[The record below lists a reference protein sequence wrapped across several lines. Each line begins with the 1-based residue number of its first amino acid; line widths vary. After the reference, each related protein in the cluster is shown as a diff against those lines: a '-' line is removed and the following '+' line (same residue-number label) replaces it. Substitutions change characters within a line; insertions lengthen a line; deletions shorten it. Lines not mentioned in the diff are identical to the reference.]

1 MAKLPLNMANTTVT
15 LKFCDNKLLALNLFV
30 IEVPGMSHLPI
41 IVGFGGFS
49 AAGRSSGHHA
59 YRRMV
64 IESLPVKDR
73 QETLAGLAVMM
84 GLIQHDGEQYLDEM
98 GKPLS
103 LSQIE
108 MEYGAAVLDGTLI
121 RRIEKTYFDV
131 DAAHWQK
138 NAVLGAGDQPLVF
151 EMRRRDLPEPVP
163 TNWLIRDLDD
173 DRVRVTAPT
182 GLEVKFDSYRELPV
196 KSAGQLP
203 RGFNPGALYNSH
215 FHPRA
220 LQLAVIGASDA
231 VQSIGI
237 EWQLIMDAVE
247 PDQIGVYASN
257 VMSQMDENG
266 FGGLLQ
272 ARLKGGRVSTKQCP
286 LGLNTMPADFVNAY
300 ILGSV
305 GHTGAIVG
313 ACASF
318 LYNLRAAVEDIASGK
333 CRVAVV
339 GNAEAPILPEIIDGY
354 ATMGAL
360 ASEEKLQKLDGV
372 AVADARRT
380 SRPFGEN
387 AGFTMAEAS
396 QYIVLMDDALV
407 MELGA
412 NIHGA
417 VSDVF
422 INADGFK
429 KSISAPG
436 PGNFITMAKAVAAA
450 KAMLGDEAI
459 RERSMIQAHG
469 SSTPQNRV
477 TESHI
482 FDQVAE
488 AFGITRWPVSAVKAY
503 VGHSLSAASGEQLI
517 SSLGIFKYG
526 LIPGIK
532 TIDKVAD
539 DVFAD
544 RLCISITD
552 VNRKN
557 APIDVAFLNSKGF
570 GGNNATANVLAPHVV
585 ESMLE
590 RRYGNVAFAAYCEH
604 RGLAV
609 SNAEKYDRL
618 ALTGN
623 FNTIYHFG
631 KNLID
636 ESQIKISQSQV
647 TLPGFAHAIDLQLVN
662 RFADM
667 TD

>member
-1 MAKLPLNMANTTVT
+1 
-15 LKFCDNKLLALNLFV
+15 
-30 IEVPGMSHLPI
+30 MSHLPV
-41 IVGFGGFS
+41 IVGFGGFN

-64 IESLPVKDR
+64 IESLPPQER

-84 GLIQHDGEQYLDEM
+84 GLLTHKDGQFQDES
-98 GKPLS
+98 GRVYTPG
-103 LSQIE
+103 QIE
-108 MEYGAAVLDGTLI
+108 TDLGAAILDGTLI

-138 NAVLGAGDQPLVF
+138 SAMLGGGEPIVF
-151 EMRRRDLPEPVP
+151 ELRGRELPEPVP
-163 TNWLIRDLDD
+163 ADWQIDD
-173 DRVRVTAPT
+173 IDGDRVRVTVAHDV
-182 GLEVKFDSYRELPV
+182 EVKFDSYRELPV

-220 LQLAVIGASDA
+220 IQMAVIGASDA
-231 VQSIGI
+231 IQSIGI
-237 EWQLIMDAVE
+237 DWQTIADAVK
-247 PDQIGVYASN
+247 PDQVGVYASN
-257 VMSQMDENG
+257 VMSQMDEFG

-272 ARLKGGRVSTKQCP
+272 ARLKGNRVSTKQCP

-305 GHTGAIVG
+305 GHTGAAVG

-318 LYNLRAAVEDIASGK
+318 LYNLRAAVEDIVSGK

-360 ASEEKLQKLDGV
+360 ASEEKLKKLDNSDI
-372 AVADARRT
+372 ADPRRT

-387 AGFTMAEAS
+387 AGFTMAEAT
-396 QYIVLMDDALV
+396 QYIVLMDDALAL
-407 MELGA
+407 ELGA
-412 NIHGA
+412 DIHGA

-436 PGNFITMAKAVAAA
+436 PGNYITMAKAVAAA
-450 KAMLGDEAI
+450 RAIVGDESI

-482 FDQVAE
+482 FDEVAKV
-488 AFGITRWPVSAVKAY
+488 FGITGWPVSAVKAY

-517 SSLGIFKYG
+517 SSLGTFKYG

-539 DVFAD
+539 DVYAERLQISTAD
-544 RLCISITD
+544 I
-552 VNRKN
+552 NRQTS
-557 APIDVAFLNSKGF
+557 PIDVAFLNSKGF
-570 GGNNATANVLAPHVV
+570 GGNNATASMLAPHIV
-585 ESMLE
+585 ESMLV
-590 RRYGNVAFAAYCEH
+590 RRYGNEAFKSYSERRKLTIAKAAAH
-604 RGLAV
+604 DQQVTR
-609 SNAEKYDRL
+609 
-618 ALTGN
+618 GN
-623 FNTIYHFG
+623 FDTIYHFG
-631 KNLID
+631 EGLID
-636 ESQIKISQSQV
+636 ESKITITQNQIS
-647 TLPGFAHAIDLQLVN
+647 LPGFAQSIDLAINN

-667 TD
+667 CD

>member
-1 MAKLPLNMANTTVT
+1 
-15 LKFCDNKLLALNLFV
+15 
-30 IEVPGMSHLPI
+30 MSHLPI

-64 IESLPVKDR
+64 IESLPVQER

-84 GLIQHDGEQYLDEM
+84 GLVKFENDQYTGEAGNTLT
-98 GKPLS
+98 LA
-103 LSQIE
+103 QIE
-108 MEYGAAVLDGTLI
+108 SEYGAAVLDGTLI
-121 RRIEKTYFDV
+121 RRIEKTFFDV

-138 NAVLGAGDQPLVF
+138 NAVLGSGGEPMVF
-151 EMRRRDLPEPVP
+151 DMRRRDLPEPIPASWQVQ
-163 TNWLIRDLDD
+163 DLDE
-173 DRVRVTAPT
+173 DRVRITAPN
-182 GLEVKFDSYRELPV
+182 GLEVKFDSYRDIPV

-203 RGFNPGALYNSH
+203 RGFNPGSLYNSH
-215 FHPRA
+215 YHPRA

-237 EWQLIMDAVE
+237 EWQTIMDAVN

-272 ARLKGGRVSTKQCP
+272 SRLKGGRVSAKQCP

-300 ILGSV
+300 LLGSV

-318 LYNLRAAVEDIASGK
+318 LYNLRAAVEDIIAGK

-360 ASEEKLQKLDGV
+360 ASEDKLKKLDNTEE
-372 AVADARRT
+372 ADPRRT

-412 NIHGA
+412 DIHGA

-436 PGNFITMAKAVAAA
+436 PGNYITMAKAVAAA
-450 KAMLGDEAI
+450 RALVGDESI

-469 SSTPQNRV
+469 SSTPANRV
-477 TESHI
+477 TESQI
-482 FDQVAE
+482 FDLVAQT
-488 AFGITRWPVSAVKAY
+488 FGITNWPVSAVKAY

-517 SSLGIFKYG
+517 SSLGVFKYG

-544 RLCISITD
+544 RLQISITD

-557 APIDVAFLNSKGF
+557 SPIDVAFLNSKGF
-570 GGNNATANVLAPHVV
+570 GGNNATANLLAPHVA
-585 ESMLE
+585 ESMLL
-590 RRYGNVAFAAYCEH
+590 RRYGADAVAAYNE
-604 RGLAV
+604 RRKA
-609 SNAEKYDRL
+609 SIAKAQAYDQQ
-618 ALTGN
+618 ALKGN
-623 FNTIYHFG
+623 FDTIYHFG

-636 ESQIKISQSQV
+636 ESQITISQSQI
-647 TLPGFAHAIDLQLVN
+647 TLPGFVHPIDLQLVN
-662 RFADM
+662 RFTDM
-667 TD
+667 TN

>member
-1 MAKLPLNMANTTVT
+1 MAKATMTLPPLTH
-15 LKFCDNKLLALNLFV
+15 KLAIIVVYKGLS
-30 IEVPGMSHLPI
+30 MSQPSISRLPI
-41 IVGFGGFS
+41 IVGFGGFN
-49 AAGRSSGHHA
+49 AAGRGSGHHA

-64 IESLPVKDR
+64 IESLPIKER

-84 GLIQHDGEQYLDEM
+84 GLVRYEDGQYKNESGRDYTLV
-98 GKPLS
+98 
-103 LSQIE
+103 QIE
-108 MEYGAAVLDGTLI
+108 TELGAEVLDGTLI
-121 RRIEKTYFDV
+121 RRVEKTYFDV
-131 DAAHWQK
+131 DAVHWQK
-138 NAVLGAGDQPLVF
+138 SATLGGSEPISF
-151 EMRRRDLPEPVP
+151 EVRSRELPEPVP
-163 TNWLIRDLDD
+163 SDWAIEDIDG
-173 DRVRVTAPT
+173 DRVRVTLT
-182 GLEVKFDSYRELPV
+182 GGIEVKFNSYRESPV

-203 RGFNPGALYNSH
+203 RGFNPGLLYKSH

-220 LQLAVIGASDA
+220 IQLAVIGASDA
-231 VQSIGI
+231 IQSIGI
-237 EWQLIMDAVE
+237 DWQTIMDAVK

-257 VMSQMDENG
+257 VMSQMDEFG

-300 ILGSV
+300 VLGSV
-305 GHTGAIVG
+305 GHTGATVG

-318 LYNLRAAVEDIASGK
+318 LYNLRAAVEDISSGK

-360 ASEEKLQKLDGV
+360 ASEDKLKKLDGV
-372 AVADARRT
+372 DVADPRRA

-387 AGFTMAEAS
+387 AGFTMAEAT

-412 NIHGA
+412 DIHGA

-436 PGNFITMAKAVAAA
+436 PGNYITMAKAVAAA
-450 KAMLGDEAI
+450 RALLGDEAI

-482 FDQVAE
+482 FDEIAQV
-488 AFGITRWPVSAVKAY
+488 FGIELWPVSAVKAY

-517 SSLGIFKYG
+517 ATLGVFKYG

-539 DVFAD
+539 DVVAARLQISMTDID
-544 RLCISITD
+544 RQNNPL
-552 VNRKN
+552 
-557 APIDVAFLNSKGF
+557 DVAFLNSKGF
-570 GGNNATANVLAPHVV
+570 GGNNATASVLAPHIV
-585 ESMLE
+585 ESMLT
-590 RRYGNVAFAAYCEH
+590 RRYGAESFAAYNQL
-604 RGLAV
+604 RKNAV
-609 SNAEKYDRL
+609 SQAAAYDHQ
-618 ALTGN
+618 ASIGN
-623 FNTIYHFG
+623 FATIYHFG
-631 KNLID
+631 EGLID
-636 ESQIKISQSQV
+636 ESKITITQSQV
-647 TLPGFAHAIDLQLVN
+647 TLPGFAQPIDLTSTN

-667 TD
+667 CIKI

>member
-1 MAKLPLNMANTTVT
+1 
-15 LKFCDNKLLALNLFV
+15 
-30 IEVPGMSHLPI
+30 MSRLPI

-64 IESLPVKDR
+64 IESLPAQER

-84 GLIQHDGEQYLDEM
+84 GLVKFNDSQYQNESDEA
-98 GKPLS
+98 LT
-103 LSQIE
+103 LAQIE
-108 MEYGAAVLDGTLI
+108 SEYGAAVLDGTLI

-138 NAVLGAGDQPLVF
+138 NAVLGSGDEPLVF
-151 EMRRRDLPEPVP
+151 DMRRRDLPEPVP
-163 TNWLIRDLDD
+163 AGWQVKDLDD
-173 DRVRVTAPT
+173 DRVRVSAPN

-215 FHPRA
+215 YHPRA

-237 EWQLIMDAVE
+237 EWQTIMDAVN

-318 LYNLRAAVEDIASGK
+318 LYNLRAAVEDIIAGK

-360 ASEEKLQKLDGV
+360 ASEDKLKKLDG
-372 AVADARRT
+372 ADETDPRRT
-380 SRPFGEN
+380 SRPFGDN

-412 NIHGA
+412 DIHGA

-436 PGNFITMAKAVAAA
+436 PGNYITMAKAVAAA
-450 KAMLGDEAI
+450 RALVGDEAV

-477 TESHI
+477 TESQI
-482 FDQVAE
+482 FDQVAQT
-488 AFGITRWPVSAVKAY
+488 FGITNWPVSAVKAY
-503 VGHSLSAASGEQLI
+503 VGHSLSAASGEQLV
-517 SSLGIFKYG
+517 STLGVFKYG

-544 RLCISITD
+544 RLSISITD
-552 VNRKN
+552 VDRKSS
-557 APIDVAFLNSKGF
+557 PIDVAFLNSKGF

-585 ESMLE
+585 ETMLS
-590 RRYGNVAFAAYCEH
+590 RRYGVEAVAAYGE
-604 RGLAV
+604 RRKAAV
-609 SNAEKYDRL
+609 TKAHNYDQQ

-623 FNTIYHFG
+623 FDTIYHFG

-636 ESQIKISQSQV
+636 ESQITISQSQV
-647 TLPGFAHAIDLQLVN
+647 TLPGFAHPIELAVSN
-662 RFADM
+662 RFSDM
-667 TD
+667 TS

>member
-1 MAKLPLNMANTTVT
+1 MSVNARLPL
-15 LKFCDNKLLALNLFV
+15 
-30 IEVPGMSHLPI
+30 
-41 IVGFGGFS
+41 IVGFGGFN

-64 IESLPVKDR
+64 LESLSERER
-73 QETLAGLAVMM
+73 QETIAGLAVMM
-84 GLIQHDGEQYLDEM
+84 GLIVYENDNYCDANERVYSLAEIEKSFGE
-98 GKPLS
+98 
-103 LSQIE
+103 
-108 MEYGAAVLDGTLI
+108 AVLNGTLI
-121 RRIEKTYFDV
+121 RRIEKTFFDV

-138 NAVLGAGDQPLVF
+138 NASLSREGEPLVF
-151 EMRRRDLPEPVP
+151 EMHRRDLPEPLP
-163 TNWLIRDLDD
+163 AGWEIEELEANCL
-173 DRVRVTAPT
+173 RVTASGP
-182 GLEVKFDSYRELPV
+182 LEVKFDSYRDLPV

-203 RGFNPGALYNSH
+203 TGFDPGALYNSH

-231 VQSIGI
+231 VQSLGI
-237 EWQLIMDAVE
+237 PWQKITDAVK
-247 PDQIGVYASN
+247 PDEIGVYAGN
-257 VMSQMDENG
+257 VMSQMDEDG

-272 ARLKGGRVSTKQCP
+272 ARLRGGRVTTKQCP

-305 GHTGAIVG
+305 GHTGSTVG

-318 LYNLRAAVEDIASGK
+318 LYNLRAAVEDITSGR

-360 ASEEKLQKLDGV
+360 ASEEKLKKLDGS
-372 AVADARRT
+372 DTTDPRRS

-387 AGFTMAEAS
+387 CGFTMAEAS
-396 QYIVLMDDALV
+396 QYVVLMDDALA
-407 MELGA
+407 MQLGVDV
-412 NIHGA
+412 HGA

-436 PGNFITMAKAVAAA
+436 PGNYITMAKAVAAA
-450 KAMLGDEAI
+450 RAIVGDEVI

-477 TESHI
+477 TESQI
-482 FDQVAE
+482 FDEVAKV
-488 AFGITRWPVSAVKAY
+488 FGIESWPLAAVKAY

-517 SSLGIFKYG
+517 VSLGIFKYG

-532 TIDKVAD
+532 TIDKVAE

-544 RLCISITD
+544 RLQISIQD
-552 VNRKN
+552 IDRRANPV
-557 APIDVAFLNSKGF
+557 DVAFLNSKGF
-570 GGNNATANVLAPHVV
+570 GGNNATAAVFSPRIA
-585 ESMLE
+585 ESMLQ
-590 RRYGNVAFAAYCEH
+590 RRYGEQAFASYADRREQA
-604 RGLAV
+604 RARAA
-609 SNAEKYDRL
+609 SYDL
-618 ALTGN
+618 SATQGH
-623 FNTIYHFG
+623 FDTIYHFG
-631 KNLID
+631 KGLID
-636 ESQIKISQSQV
+636 EAQIRITPEGI
-647 TLPGFAHAIDLQLVN
+647 TLPGFAQGIDLQFRN

-667 TD
+667 V

>member
-1 MAKLPLNMANTTVT
+1 
-15 LKFCDNKLLALNLFV
+15 
-30 IEVPGMSHLPI
+30 MSRLPI
-41 IVGFGGFS
+41 IVGFGGFN

-64 IESLPVKDR
+64 IENLPASER

-84 GLIQHDGEQYLDEM
+84 GLVKYNPSQDSDLPYQDDLGNHF
-98 GKPLS
+98 S
-103 LSQIE
+103 LAQVE
-108 MEYGAAVLDGTLI
+108 TEFGAAVLDGTLI

-138 NAVLGAGDQPLVF
+138 SAALSVGDAMTF
-151 EMRRRDLPEPVP
+151 EVRSRDLPEPVP
-163 TNWLIRDLDD
+163 ADWVIDD
-173 DRVRVTAPT
+173 IDGDKVKVTVSH
-182 GLEVKFDSYRELPV
+182 GIDVKFDSYRDIPV

-203 RGFNPGALYNSH
+203 RGFIPGALYNNSH

-220 LQLAVIGASDA
+220 IQLAVIGASDA
-231 VQSIGI
+231 IQSIGI
-237 EWQLIMDAVE
+237 DWQTISNAVK
-247 PDQIGVYASN
+247 PDEIGVYAGN
-257 VMSQMDENG
+257 VMSQMDEFG

-272 ARLKGGRVSTKQCP
+272 SRLKGNRVSAKQCP

-305 GHTGAIVG
+305 GHTGSTAG

-318 LYNLRAAVEDIASGK
+318 LYNLRAAIEDITSGK

-339 GNAEAPILPEIIDGY
+339 GNAEAPIVQEIIDGY

-360 ASEEKLQKLDGV
+360 ASEEKLKKLDDV
-372 AVADARRT
+372 ETVDPRRT

-387 AGFTMAEAS
+387 AGFTMAEATE
-396 QYIVLMDDALV
+396 YIVLMDDALV

-412 NIHGA
+412 DIHGA

-436 PGNFITMAKAVAAA
+436 PGNYITMAKAVAAA
-450 KAMLGDEAI
+450 RAIVGDESI
-459 RERSMIQAHG
+459 RERSMIFAHG

-477 TESHI
+477 SESQI
-482 FDQVAE
+482 FDSVAQ
-488 AFGITRWPVSAVKAY
+488 AFNITQWPVSAIKAY

-517 SSLGIFKYG
+517 AALGVFKYG

-539 DVFAD
+539 DVVAE
-544 RLCISITD
+544 RLQISIAD
-552 VNRKN
+552 VDRKN
-557 APIDVAFLNSKGF
+557 KPLDIAFLNSKGF
-570 GGNNATANVLAPHVV
+570 GGNNATGSVLAPHVV
-585 ESMLE
+585 ESMLAH
-590 RRYGNVAFAAYCEH
+590 RYGAEAFSVYQKRRQATIKKSAT
-604 RGLAV
+604 
-609 SNAEKYDRL
+609 YDQQ
-618 ALTGN
+618 ASIGN
-623 FNTIYHFG
+623 FDTIYHFG
-631 KNLID
+631 EGLID
-636 ESQIKISQSQV
+636 ESKITITQNAIS
-647 TLPGFAHAIDLQLVN
+647 LPGFAQLINLMMTN

-667 TD
+667 CE

>member
-1 MAKLPLNMANTTVT
+1 MSVARLPV
-15 LKFCDNKLLALNLFV
+15 
-30 IEVPGMSHLPI
+30 
-41 IVGFGGFS
+41 IVGFGGFN

-64 IESLPVKDR
+64 IESLQPKER
-73 QETLAGLAVMM
+73 QETIAGLAVMM
-84 GLIQHDGEQYLDEM
+84 GLVSFADDAYRDTEGNALGLGE
-98 GKPLS
+98 
-103 LSQIE
+103 IE
-108 MEYGAAVLDGTLI
+108 NRFGGQVVDGTLI
-121 RRIEKTYFDV
+121 RRIDKTFFDV

-138 NAVLGAGDQPLVF
+138 SATLGAGDSPLVV
-151 EMRRRDLPEPVP
+151 EMRKRDLPEPVP
-163 TNWLIRDLDD
+163 ADWQVEAIDD
-173 DRVRVTAPT
+173 DRVRVTAAS
-182 GLEVKFDSYRELPV
+182 GLEVKFDSYRDLPV

-215 FHPRA
+215 YHPRA

-231 VQSIGI
+231 IQSTGL
-237 EWQLIMDAVE
+237 EWQAVMNSVK

-272 ARLKGGRVSTKQCP
+272 SRLKGSRVSAKQCP

-305 GHTGAIVG
+305 GQTGAITG

-318 LYNLRAAVEDIASGK
+318 LYNLQAAMDDIATGK

-339 GNAEAPILPEIIDGY
+339 GCAEAPIVPEIIDGY

-360 ASEEKLQKLDGV
+360 ASEEKLKKLDGTDE
-372 AVADARRT
+372 ADPRRT

-396 QYIVLMDDALV
+396 QYIVLMDDALAI
-407 MELGA
+407 ELGA
-412 NIHGA
+412 DVHGA
-417 VSDVF
+417 VGDVF

-436 PGNFITMAKAVAAA
+436 PGNYITMAKAVASARA
-450 KAMLGDEAI
+450 ILGDESI
-459 RERSMIQAHG
+459 RQRSMIQAHG

-477 TESHI
+477 TESQI
-482 FDQVAE
+482 FDQIAQV
-488 AFGITRWPVSAVKAY
+488 FNISSWPVSAVKAY

-517 SSLGIFKYG
+517 ASLGIFKYG

-544 RLCISITD
+544 RLQISTKD
-552 VNRKN
+552 ELCKQ
-557 APIDVAFLNSKGF
+557 PLDVAFLNSKGF
-570 GGNNATANVLAPHVV
+570 GGNNATASIFAPHVV
-585 ESMLE
+585 ESMLA
-590 RRYGNVAFAAYCEH
+590 RRYGDVVFARYKDKREQVRMAASTYDVA
-604 RGLAV
+604 
-609 SNAEKYDRL
+609 
-618 ALTGN
+618 ALQGN
-623 FNTIYHFG
+623 FATIYHFG
-631 KNLID
+631 EGLID
-636 ESQIKISQSQV
+636 EALIKVDQEHL
-647 TLPGFAHAIDLQLVN
+647 TLPGFAQSIDLTFTN

-667 TD
+667 CN

>member
-1 MAKLPLNMANTTVT
+1 MSVACLPV
-15 LKFCDNKLLALNLFV
+15 
-30 IEVPGMSHLPI
+30 
-41 IVGFGGFS
+41 IVGFGGFN

-64 IESLPVKDR
+64 IESLQPRDR
-73 QETLAGLAVMM
+73 QETIAGLAVMM
-84 GLIQHDGEQYLDEM
+84 GLISFADEAYRDAEDHSLSLAEIEARFGEQ
-98 GKPLS
+98 
-103 LSQIE
+103 
-108 MEYGAAVLDGTLI
+108 VLDGTLI
-121 RRIEKTYFDV
+121 RRIEKTFFDV
-131 DAAHWQK
+131 DATHWQK
-138 NAVLGAGDQPLVF
+138 SATLGAGDSPLVV
-151 EMRRRDLPEPVP
+151 EMRKRDLPEPVP
-163 TNWLIRDLDD
+163 SDWQVDTIDD
-173 DRVRVTAPT
+173 DRVRVTASS

-215 FHPRA
+215 YHPRA

-237 EWQLIMDAVE
+237 EWQTIMDAVN

-318 LYNLRAAVEDIASGK
+318 LYNLRAAVEDIIAGK

-360 ASEEKLQKLDGV
+360 ASEEKLKKLDG
-372 AVADARRT
+372 ADETDPRRT

-407 MELGA
+407 IELGA
-412 NIHGA
+412 DIHGA

-436 PGNFITMAKAVAAA
+436 PGNYITMAKAVAAA
-450 KAMLGDEAI
+450 RALVGDEAV

-477 TESHI
+477 TESQI
-482 FDQVAE
+482 FDQVAQT
-488 AFGITRWPVSAVKAY
+488 FGISNWPVSAVKSY
-503 VGHSLSAASGEQLI
+503 VGHSLSAASGEQLV
-517 SSLGIFKYG
+517 STLGVFKYG

-544 RLCISITD
+544 RLSISITD
-552 VNRKN
+552 VDRKN
-557 APIDVAFLNSKGF
+557 SPLDVAFLNSKGF

-585 ESMLE
+585 EAMLLHRYGVDAIAAYGE
-590 RRYGNVAFAAYCEH
+590 RRKAAVAKA
-604 RGLAV
+604 RD
-609 SNAEKYDRL
+609 YDQQ

-623 FNTIYHFG
+623 FDTIYHFG

-636 ESQIKISQSQV
+636 ESQITISQSQV
-647 TLPGFAHAIDLQLVN
+647 TLPGFAHPIELAVSN
-662 RFADM
+662 RFSDM
-667 TD
+667 CD

>member
-1 MAKLPLNMANTTVT
+1 MSVARLPV
-15 LKFCDNKLLALNLFV
+15 
-30 IEVPGMSHLPI
+30 
-41 IVGFGGFS
+41 IVGFGGFN

-64 IESLPVKDR
+64 IESLQPKER
-73 QETLAGLAVMM
+73 QETIAGLAVMM
-84 GLIQHDGEQYLDEM
+84 GLVSFADDAYRDVGGNALGLAE
-98 GKPLS
+98 
-103 LSQIE
+103 IE
-108 MEYGAAVLDGTLI
+108 NRFGGQVVDGTLI
-121 RRIEKTYFDV
+121 RRIDKTFFDV

-138 NAVLGAGDQPLVF
+138 SATLGAGDSPLVV
-151 EMRRRDLPEPVP
+151 EMRKRDLPEPVP
-163 TNWLIRDLDD
+163 ADWQVEAIDD
-173 DRVRVTAPT
+173 DRVRVTAAS
-182 GLEVKFDSYRELPV
+182 GLEVKFDSYRDLPV

-215 FHPRA
+215 YHPRA

-231 VQSIGI
+231 IQSTGL
-237 EWQLIMDAVE
+237 EWQAVMNSVK

-272 ARLKGGRVSTKQCP
+272 SRLKGSRVSAKQCP

-305 GHTGAIVG
+305 GQTGAITG

-318 LYNLRAAVEDIASGK
+318 LYNLQAAMDDIATGK

-339 GNAEAPILPEIIDGY
+339 GCAEAPIVPEIIDGY

-360 ASEEKLQKLDGV
+360 ASEEKLKKLDGTDE
-372 AVADARRT
+372 ADPRRT

-396 QYIVLMDDALV
+396 QYIVLMDDALAI
-407 MELGA
+407 ELGA
-412 NIHGA
+412 DVHGA
-417 VSDVF
+417 VGDVF

-436 PGNFITMAKAVAAA
+436 PGNYITMAKAVASARA
-450 KAMLGDEAI
+450 ILGDESI
-459 RERSMIQAHG
+459 RQRSMIQAHG

-477 TESHI
+477 TESQI
-482 FDQVAE
+482 FDQIAQV
-488 AFGITRWPVSAVKAY
+488 FNISSWPVSAVKAY

-517 SSLGIFKYG
+517 ASLGIFKYG

-544 RLCISITD
+544 RLQISTKD
-552 VNRKN
+552 ELCKQ
-557 APIDVAFLNSKGF
+557 PLDVAFLNSKGF
-570 GGNNATANVLAPHVV
+570 GGNNATASIFAPHVV
-585 ESMLE
+585 ESMLA
-590 RRYGNVAFAAYCEH
+590 RRYGDVVFARYKDKREQVRMAASTYDVA
-604 RGLAV
+604 
-609 SNAEKYDRL
+609 
-618 ALTGN
+618 ALQGN
-623 FNTIYHFG
+623 FATIYHFG
-631 KNLID
+631 EGLID
-636 ESQIKISQSQV
+636 EALIKVDQEHL
-647 TLPGFAHAIDLQLVN
+647 TLPGFAQSIDLTFTN

-667 TD
+667 CN

>member
-1 MAKLPLNMANTTVT
+1 
-15 LKFCDNKLLALNLFV
+15 
-30 IEVPGMSHLPI
+30 MSHLPV
-41 IVGFGGFS
+41 IVGFGGFN

-64 IESLPVKDR
+64 IESLPAQER
-73 QETLAGLAVMM
+73 QDTIAGLAVMM
-84 GLIQHDGEQYLDEM
+84 ELVTFENGHYRDEAGARYTLEQVE
-98 GKPLS
+98 S
-103 LSQIE
+103 TF
-108 MEYGAAVLDGTLI
+108 AAKVLDGTLI
-121 RRIEKTYFDV
+121 RRIEASYFDV

-138 NAVLGAGDQPLVF
+138 SAALGGDEPITF
-151 EMRRRDLPEPVP
+151 ELRSRELPEPVP
-163 TNWLIRDLDD
+163 ADWAIEDIDG
-173 DRVRVTAPT
+173 DRVRVTASQ
-182 GLEVKFDSYRELPV
+182 GVEVKFDSYRELPV

-203 RGFNPGALYNSH
+203 RGFNASALYKSH

-220 LQLAVIGASDA
+220 IQLAVIGASDA
-231 VQSIGI
+231 IQSIGI
-237 EWQLIMDAVE
+237 DWQTIADAVK

-257 VMSQMDENG
+257 VMSQMDEFG

-272 ARLKGGRVSTKQCP
+272 ARLKGERVSAKQCP

-305 GHTGAIVG
+305 GHTGATVG

-318 LYNLRAAVEDIASGK
+318 LYNLRAAIEDIGSGK

-360 ASEEKLQKLDGV
+360 ASEEKLKKLDNSD
-372 AVADARRT
+372 VADPRRT

-387 AGFTMAEAS
+387 AGFTMAEAT
-396 QYIVLMDDALV
+396 QYVVLMDDALV

-412 NIHGA
+412 DIHGA

-436 PGNFITMAKAVAAA
+436 PGNYITMAKAVAAA
-450 KAMLGDEAI
+450 RAIVGDESI

-482 FDQVAE
+482 FDEIAKV
-488 AFGITRWPVSAVKAY
+488 FGIEHWPVSAVKAY
-503 VGHSLSAASGEQLI
+503 VGHSLSAASPEQLVAT
-517 SSLGIFKYG
+517 LGVFKYG

-539 DVFAD
+539 DVFAARLQISTTDID
-544 RLCISITD
+544 RKDNPL
-552 VNRKN
+552 
-557 APIDVAFLNSKGF
+557 DVAFLNSKGF
-570 GGNNATANVLAPHVV
+570 GGNNATASVLAPHVV
-585 ESMLE
+585 ETMLIK
-590 RRYGNVAFAAYCEH
+590 RYGAEAVAAYNQ
-604 RGLAV
+604 RRQQVVAKALA
-609 SNAEKYDRL
+609 YDNQ
-618 ALTGN
+618 ASIGN
-623 FNTIYHFG
+623 FDTIYHFG
-631 KNLID
+631 EGLID
-636 ESQIKISQSQV
+636 ESQITVTQSQIK
-647 TLPGFAHAIDLQLVN
+647 LPGFAQPIDLAFSN

-667 TD
+667 CD

>member
-1 MAKLPLNMANTTVT
+1 MSVARLPV
-15 LKFCDNKLLALNLFV
+15 
-30 IEVPGMSHLPI
+30 

-64 IESLPVKDR
+64 IESLPPTDR
-73 QETLAGLAVMM
+73 QETIAGLAVMM
-84 GLIQHDGEQYLDEM
+84 GLISFADDAYRDAEGNALGLADLENRF
-98 GKPLS
+98 
-103 LSQIE
+103 
-108 MEYGAAVLDGTLI
+108 GAQVLDGTLI
-121 RRIEKTYFDV
+121 RRIDKTFFDV

-138 NAVLGAGDQPLVF
+138 SATLGGGDSPLVV
-151 EMRRRDLPEPVP
+151 EMRKRDLPDPVP
-163 TNWLIRDLDD
+163 VDWQIEAVDD

-182 GLEVKFDSYRELPV
+182 GLEVKFDSYRDLPV

-215 FHPRA
+215 YHPRA

-231 VQSIGI
+231 IQSTGL
-237 EWQLIMDAVE
+237 EWQLVMNSVK

-272 ARLKGGRVSTKQCP
+272 SRLKGGRVSAKQCP

-305 GHTGAIVG
+305 GQTGAITG

-318 LYNLRAAVEDIASGK
+318 LYNLQAAADDIASGK

-339 GNAEAPILPEIIDGY
+339 GCAEAPIVPEIIDGY

-360 ASEEKLQKLDGV
+360 ASEEKLKKLDGTEE
-372 AVADARRT
+372 ADPRRT
-380 SRPFGEN
+380 SRPFGDN

-396 QYIVLMDDALV
+396 QYVVLMDDALAI
-407 MELGA
+407 ELGA
-412 NIHGA
+412 DVHGA
-417 VSDVF
+417 VGDVF

-436 PGNFITMAKAVAAA
+436 PGNYITMAKAVASARA
-450 KAMLGDEAI
+450 ILGDESI
-459 RERSMIQAHG
+459 QQRSMVQAHG

-477 TESHI
+477 TESQI
-482 FDQVAE
+482 FDQIARV
-488 AFGITRWPVSAVKAY
+488 FNISNWPVSAVKAY

-517 SSLGIFKYG
+517 ASLGIFKYG

-544 RLCISITD
+544 RLQISTKD
-552 VNRKN
+552 ELCKQ
-557 APIDVAFLNSKGF
+557 PLDVAFLNSKGF
-570 GGNNATANVLAPHVV
+570 GGNNATASIFAPHVV
-585 ESMLE
+585 ESMLA
-590 RRYGNVAFAAYCEH
+590 RRYGDAVFSRYKNKREQVRSAAS
-604 RGLAV
+604 V
-609 SNAEKYDRL
+609 YDAA
-618 ALTGN
+618 ALQGN
-623 FNTIYHFG
+623 FATIYHFG
-631 KNLID
+631 EGLID
-636 ESQIKISQSQV
+636 EALIKVDREHLS
-647 TLPGFAHAIDLQLVN
+647 LPGFAQAIDLTFTN

-667 TD
+667 CD

>member
-1 MAKLPLNMANTTVT
+1 
-15 LKFCDNKLLALNLFV
+15 
-30 IEVPGMSHLPI
+30 MSSSSSAARLPI
-41 IVGFGGFS
+41 VVGFGGFN
-49 AAGRSSGHHA
+49 AAGRTSGHHA

-64 IESLPVKDR
+64 IESLPAQAR

-84 GLIQHDGEQYLDEM
+84 GVLRFEEGAYRDESDRVFSLHEVEATFGEQ
-98 GKPLS
+98 
-103 LSQIE
+103 I
-108 MEYGAAVLDGTLI
+108 LDGTLI

-138 NAVLGAGDQPLVF
+138 NATLGAGDMPLTF
-151 EMRRRDLPEPVP
+151 DMRRRDLPEPVP
-163 TNWLIRDLDD
+163 ADWKIDDIDD
-173 DRVRVTAPT
+173 DRVRVSAPS

-231 VQSIGI
+231 VQSIGVD
-237 EWQLIMDAVE
+237 WQTIVDSVK

-272 ARLKGGRVSTKQCP
+272 ARLKGSRVSAKQCP

-318 LYNLRAAVEDIASGK
+318 LYNLRAAVEDITSGK

-360 ASEEKLQKLDGV
+360 ASEDKLKKLDGTEE
-372 AVADARRT
+372 ADPRRT

-412 NIHGA
+412 DIHGA

-436 PGNFITMAKAVAAA
+436 PGNYITMAKAVAAA
-450 KAMLGDEAI
+450 RVIVGDESI
-459 RERSMIQAHG
+459 QKRSMIQAHG

-477 TESHI
+477 TESQI
-482 FDQVAE
+482 FDEIAKV
-488 AFGITRWPVSAVKAY
+488 FGIEQWPVSAVKAY
-503 VGHSLSAASGEQLI
+503 VGHSLSAASGEQLTAA
-517 SSLGIFKYG
+517 LGIFKYG

-544 RLCISITD
+544 RLQISTTD
-552 VNRKN
+552 INRQA
-557 APIDVAFLNSKGF
+557 APLDVAFLNSKGF
-570 GGNNATANVLAPHVV
+570 GGNNATATVLAPHVV
-585 ESMLE
+585 EPMLLK
-590 RRYGNVAFAAYCEH
+590 RYGAEAVAAYKHKREVT
-604 RGLAV
+604 RAK
-609 SNAEKYDRL
+609 AQAYDMA
-618 ALTGN
+618 ALQGD
-623 FNTIYHFG
+623 FATIYHFG
-631 KNLID
+631 EGLID
-636 ESQIKISQSQV
+636 ESLITINTEQIG
-647 TLPGFAHAIDLQLVN
+647 LPGFAQGIDLNFAN

-667 TD
+667 CD